1 MTETMNVT
9 PTTEPPI
16 TPEEPRLPRVPA
28 LELRRARRLATTY
41 EFVVPTP
48 LGGYALCTVN
58 DGTGELLITSD
69 WGHWAYQW
77 SPRPSHLGAA
87 TLTAF
92 IARRE
97 AADYIADKLQGRRGS
112 RQFSAELT
120 AKTLCHLIAKR
131 RLGDG
136 REARERTGLEIEM
149 RAARRG
155 GNPLLAGKAR
165 ALVDE
170 IDEIACDL
178 GTYVN
183 GGDLFLERLCR
194 VLDQHRAHH
203 VIEEP
208 WEHLEYEQTYADRV
222 LRESIIPALIVACKV
237 TQRDRLLVAANG
249 PQPSPDDEAY
259 P

>member
-1 MTETMNVT
+1 MTETAIDTSPKAKRWPHT
-9 PTTEPPI
+9 P
-16 TPEEPRLPRVPA
+16 V

-41 EFVVPTP
+41 EFVVPSP

-77 SPRPSHLGAA
+77 SPRPSSLGAES
-87 TLTAF
+87 LTAF
-92 IARRE
+92 IADRE

-120 AKTLCHLIAKR
+120 AKALCHLIAER
-131 RLGDG
+131 RLRDG
-136 REARERTGLEIEM
+136 REAMTHTGLEIEL
-149 RAARRG
+149 RATRRG
-155 GNPLLAGKAR
+155 GNPLSANKAR
-165 ALVDE
+165 ELVDE

-208 WEHLEYEQTYADRV
+208 WEYLEYEQTYADRV
-222 LRESIIPALIVACKV
+222 LREAIVPALVAACKV
-237 TQRDRLLVAANG
+237 TQRDRMMVAAHG
-249 PQPSPDDEAY
+249 PQPTEVAP
-259 P
+259 